1 MNGAIECPNCA
12 GSERW
17 YHRKHRFIRNAATA
31 YGKDLEAAFVVYA
44 VLSTNATVAE
54 NDKNFLRW
62 CRGESPRHFGTV
74 LARVKLATDG
84 DLESALAFKTGRKIV
99 SFRENLRWPWRKH
112 GAVTIDRHAA
122 DVITLDRVMSKNWL
136 ARKGG
141 YEKLEEIYR
150 ETRPVGWRPH
160 EWQARVW
167 VHHVY
172 CNERKV
178 SNG

>member
-1 MNGAIECPNCA
+1 MNGALECPNCA

-17 YHRKHRFIRNAATA
+17 YHRKHRFIRDAATA
-31 YGKDLEAAFVVYA
+31 YGRDIEQAFAVYA

-54 NDKNFLRW
+54 NDKNFLAW
-62 CRGESPRHFGTV
+62 CRGEQPKHFGTV
-74 LARVKLATDG
+74 LARVAAASRG
-84 DLESALAFKTGRKIV
+84 DIESALRFKKGRKIV
-99 SFRENLRWPWRKH
+99 SFHENLRFPWRLS

-122 DVITLDRVMSKNWL
+122 DVVTHDRVASKNWL
-136 ARKGG
+136 ARKDG
-141 YEKLEEIYR
+141 YDELEQIYR

-167 VHHVY
+167 VHHVM

-178 SNG
+178 RT